1 MKISKT
7 KKLVLMGLFV
17 SISIVLRFCVVYLPI
32 FFGPTV
38 RIGFGGLPVL
48 LTSLL
53 LGAGPGMLVGAASD
67 IVYALFSGFGWQPL
81 ITVGAIFVGLFPA
94 LLKGF
99 LLKKFTIPRLY
110 LVMFITEL
118 ISSVLW
124 TTACLSFL
132 YGTSYWVLLTARG
145 PIALMMTVINTALVF
160 LLYPTL
166 LRMLQTWDNGR

>member
-17 SISIVLRFCVVYLPI
+17 SISIVLRFCVVY
-32 FFGPTV
+32 FGPAV

-48 LTSLL
+48 LVSLL

-132 YGTSYWVLLTARG
+132 YGTNYWVLLTARG
-145 PIALMMTVINTALVF
+145 PISLMMTVINTALVF
-160 LLYPTL
+160 LLYPML
-166 LRMLQTWDNGR
+166 LRMLRTWDNGR